1 MNLTSVLDAV
11 CHIPEA
17 SPSPPCFIATTTPC
31 YCSSGSQKKQEPW
44 HRYAEEPRQ
53 GKRSVLVWRPPLTA
67 CSKEFIQRRF
77 WPFSSCLFRGL
88 ENSCVVWRESI
99 THEELSRRRYYCCCF
114 WWPTKQR
121 RALLLDLCCEVT
133 RRASPSSC
141 RRRETQRGSEI
152 GRVEK
157 PIITAS
163 APPSVATFNSTLLFP
178 SHASPSRRFSAHPPP
193 TNKQPGPQAHR
204 GARPPHLGRELLPV
218 GAPHVDR
225 YLRHDDE

>member
-141 RRRETQRGSEI
+141 RRRETQKRLGNRQSRKTDHHRL
-152 GRVEK
+152 GTPKCRYVQLDSAV
-157 PIITAS
+157 PIA
-163 APPSVATFNSTLLFP
+163 
-178 SHASPSRRFSAHPPP
+178 RFSVPPLFSPPP
-193 TNKQPGPQAHR
+193 ADKQA
-204 GARPPHLGRELLPV
+204 ARPA
-218 GAPHVDR
+218 GAQGCPASSPR
-225 YLRHDDE
+225 S